1 MKTKRKKTPQK
12 TPSVTKP
19 KKKRRPRA
27 QDTLRLPV
35 WKTKYTFTV
44 YSNVQISGQA
54 DLSRVIEETQSGDL
68 IGEEELIESKTI
80 DPRCVRRALIKIS
93 NDGTFFDREPDEED
107 R

>member
-1 MKTKRKKTPQK
+1 MPKKPKTTPKK

-27 QDTLRLPV
+27 QDTLQLPV
-35 WKTKYTFTV
+35 WKTVYKFTV

-54 DLSRVIEETQSGDL
+54 NLSRVIEETQSGDL

-80 DPRCVRRALIKIS
+80 DPRCVRRALIKIG